1 MRSFNIDF
9 NRVFKTV
16 LIIYAAFFIVG
27 IVFMFVP
34 SFGVKLDINFS
45 GGTKLAYSYEGDI
58 DDAEIESA
66 VKEVIDNSFT
76 VSKST
81 SLAGDTKTFEITLV
95 GRESISAETQEELTE
110 KLTETFGDNDITLYN
125 SNSVSPNIAGTF
137 FAKSLVAVL
146 ITAVL
151 VVIYVGIR
159 FRRIGGVSA
168 AVTAL
173 LTLIFDVLVTFFVC
187 VIFRLQIDSNY
198 IAVVLTILGYSL
210 NDTIVIYDRV
220 RENERLNP
228 DAEIG
233 VLVNDSINMVK
244 VRNIVTSVT
253 TFIAVITIVVVS
265 ELYGLSSLRTFAIPM
280 AFGIV
285 SGGASSLF
293 MAGPMWVKWKR
304 HKAKKA
310 LAEGKKK

>member
-95 GRESISAETQEELTE
+95 GRESISAETQEELTG
-110 KLTETFGDNDITLYN
+110 KLSETFGENDITLYN

-168 AVTAL
+168 AATAL

-228 DAEIG
+228 DAVIG
-233 VLVNDSINMVK
+233 VLANVSINMVK
-244 VRNIVTSVT
+244 V
-253 TFIAVITIVVVS
+253 
-265 ELYGLSSLRTFAIPM
+265 
-280 AFGIV
+280 
-285 SGGASSLF
+285 
-293 MAGPMWVKWKR
+293 
-304 HKAKKA
+304 
-310 LAEGKKK
+310 

>member
-1 MRSFNIDF
+1 MRDFNIDF
-9 NRVFKTV
+9 NKVLKPV
-16 LIIYAAFFIVG
+16 LIIYAVFFLAGIAFIFI
-27 IVFMFVP
+27 P
-34 SFGVKLDINFS
+34 SFGINLDINFS
-45 GGTKLAYSYEGDI
+45 GGTKLADSYTGDI
-58 DDAEIESA
+58 GNEDIEAS
-66 VKEVIDNSFT
+66 VEEVIDESFT
-76 VSKST
+76 ITQST

-95 GRESISAETQEELTE
+95 GKNSVSAEKQEELTQA
-110 KLTETFGDNDITLYN
+110 LTEKFADNEIALYN
-125 SNSVSPNIAGTF
+125 SNSVSPNIAGSF
-137 FAKSLVAVL
+137 FVKSIVAVL

-173 LTLIFDVLVTFFVC
+173 ITLVFDVLITFFTC
-187 VIFRLQIDSNY
+187 IIFRLQIDSNY

-228 DAEIG
+228 GMEIG
-233 VLVNDSINMVK
+233 ELVNDSINKVK
-244 VRNIVTSVT
+244 IRNIVTSLT

-265 ELYGLSSLRTFAIPM
+265 ELFGLSSLRTFAIPM
-280 AFGIV
+280 AFGII

-293 MAGPMWVKWKR
+293 IAGPLWVIWKR

-310 LAEGKKK
+310 AAAGKK